1 MEPGLTNTIQGSATE
16 DSERGEGRVY
26 YDIRTYL
33 KLPGEDETRPVKILL
48 NVEAQKDDTPG
59 YHPTERA
66 IYYGCRM
73 ISSQLDVEFTN
84 RSDDPVK
91 YGNIKKVYSIWLC
104 TESAE
109 KRTNRIVRYK
119 MQEQLVFPQDG
130 ESASDRQ
137 RYDMMQIIMIYLSR
151 KHTGHDS
158 ENALIC
164 MLTDLFDESIGAE
177 EKIRLLETKHHL
189 PMGEPMKK
197 EVKKMTVFSAA
208 IAERSREPGM
218 QQGIEQGMQRGIER
232 GMQQGIERGLEQGRA
247 EFIRAMLRNDKSPEA
262 IAEFCNIDL
271 AEVKQVEEAMLLE
284 NNL

>member
-1 MEPGLTNTIQGSATE
+1 
-16 DSERGEGRVY
+16 
-26 YDIRTYL
+26 
-33 KLPGEDETRPVKILL
+33 
-48 NVEAQKDDTPG
+48 
-59 YHPTERA
+59 
-66 IYYGCRM
+66 
-73 ISSQLDVEFTN
+73 
-84 RSDDPVK
+84 
-91 YGNIKKVYSIWLC
+91 
-104 TESAE
+104 
-109 KRTNRIVRYK
+109 
-119 MQEQLVFPQDG
+119 
-130 ESASDRQ
+130 
-137 RYDMMQIIMIYLSR
+137 MIYLSR

-164 MLTDLFDESIGAE
+164 MLTDLFDENIGAE

-208 IAERSREPGM
+208 IAERSRERGM
-218 QQGIEQGMQRGIER
+218 QQGIEQGMQRGIERGMRQGIERGMQQGIER

-284 NNL
+284 KNL

>member
-1 MEPGLTNTIQGSATE
+1 
-16 DSERGEGRVY
+16 
-26 YDIRTYL
+26 
-33 KLPGEDETRPVKILL
+33 
-48 NVEAQKDDTPG
+48 
-59 YHPTERA
+59 
-66 IYYGCRM
+66 M

-109 KRTNRIVRYK
+109 KRANRIVRYK

-137 RYDMMQIIMIYLSR
+137 RYDMMQVIMIYLSR

-164 MLTDLFDESIGAE
+164 MLTDLFDENIGAE

-208 IAERSREPGM
+208 IAERSRERGM
-218 QQGIEQGMQRGIER
+218 QQGIEQGIERGMQQGIERGMQQGIERGMQQGIERGMQQGIER